1 MALVQQP
8 SSYFDQV
15 REVSSEDVLQ
25 AAHRTP
31 LFTPLELTVIGLA
44 RAEPV
49 RAAREIGLV
58 RRLLGRLFGLPPANS
73 LADERLEELRRFA
86 IIARCRSGAVA
97 KRMPDFL
104 ARGFTPLQASA
115 LVGGYLA

>member
-1 MALVQQP
+1 MAYVQQP

-25 AAHRTP
+25 AADRTP

-86 IIARCRSGAVA
+86 IARCRSGAVA

-115 LVGGYLA
+115 LVGGYSA